1 MSAPDEDD
9 DFRSAAD
16 DPTAMWDDAALKE
29 AGLDELAGRTDARD
43 AAGPATSYGVRGDRR
58 NSVEIGDREGAG
70 SSRGAAPKARG
81 GGLSWPVTVILALA
95 LGVAVYFL
103 VRMLR

>member
-1 MSAPDEDD
+1 VASPDEDD

-58 NSVEIGDREGAG
+58 NSVELGDREDAR
-70 SSRGAAPKARG
+70 SSRGAAPKAR

>member
-1 MSAPDEDD
+1 MSSPDEDD

-16 DPTAMWDDAALKE
+16 DPTAMWDDAALKK
-29 AGLDELAGRTDARD
+29 AGLDELAGRTDTRD

-58 NSVEIGDREGAG
+58 HSVVVDGPEKQGARRAG
-70 SSRGAAPKARG
+70 PLARA

-103 VRMLR
+103 VRMFR

>member
-1 MSAPDEDD
+1 
-9 DFRSAAD
+9 
-16 DPTAMWDDAALKE
+16 MWDDAALKE

-58 NSVEIGDREGAG
+58 HSVVIEDGREGERAPQGAG
-70 SSRGAAPKARG
+70 KRTRSG
-81 GGLSWPVTVILALA
+81 GGLSWPITMILALA
-95 LGVAVYFL
+95 LGLAVYFL